1 MKKCVIIG
9 SVPLSDDGALRE
21 FGRENCFVICADGG
35 YDSAV
40 RFGIRPDLI
49 IGDFDSLE
57 GQLPPD
63 VETVRLHVEKDD
75 TDSMAAVREGL
86 RRGFREFILIG
97 LIGGK
102 RIDHSYANLCVLS
115 YLCRQGC
122 KAVLWDAESRIFLI
136 RESGL
141 TLTGM
146 KGATVS
152 VFPFGCNSC
161 NVSYAGL
168 KYPLTRK
175 TLYADFPLGVSNR
188 IEADTARVV
197 VHSGDALVIVLPQ

>member
-9 SVPLSDDGALRE
+9 SVPLSDDAALRE

-57 GQLPPD
+57 GPLPAD

-102 RIDHSYANLCVLS
+102 RMDHSYANLCVLS

-122 KAVLWDAESRIFLI
+122 KAVLWDVESRIFLI

-188 IEADTARVV
+188 IESDTARVV